1 MLAICV
7 GWPGGRKCC
16 GYADSAHCSSISTC
30 NQIEVKLILR
40 AGTGYRVFWGD
51 QSRDPLLAC
60 AQVLTPRVAFVRV
73 PQPVGNVE
81 FVRITPTPPR

>member
-1 MLAICV
+1 MFPDQELPPVDFTNYAV
-7 GWPGGRKCC
+7 LGGGDGW
-16 GYADSAHCSSISTC
+16 ATC